1 MKRNYV
7 MILCIVLLL
16 GLIGG
21 LYIYQNNQ
29 KLDDI
34 PTKELAWMQLDSKG
48 VDFVLNQI
56 KGHSRDDILEKW
68 GEPDNHLFGFWGDV
82 WLIDSENVTYIIL
95 YYDSKGNVE
104 DIKLNKLD

>member
-21 LYIYQNNQ
+21 LCIYQNNQ

-82 WLIDSENVTYIIL
+82 WLLDGENVTYIIL

-104 DIKLNKLD
+104 DIKLNELD